1 MLTIH
6 VPRMWDKLVV
16 VCTHMWMV
24 KAEPSSRSR
33 YTNYL
38 YWAYSCSLYWWMCWR
53 LRYETTHQEQWCS
66 HTVSTAEKSCGHDR
80 VLWDFNYKVRGDS
93 GIRIN
98 RLKPLFT
105 DIRCDVKQEGDR
117 KNVNI
122 PRYDVDNV
130 TTMCVYQIKF
140 TKQQTS
146 NRFSWASACE
156 FVCEWFSTGLC
167 PFWWVRVVVMVVV
180 TVAIRVW
187 MISWSNYNSNPG
199 YWMRFRMHWR
209 WKSYRV

>member
-1 MLTIH
+1 MY
-6 VPRMWDKLVV
+6 
-16 VCTHMWMV
+16 
-24 KAEPSSRSR
+24 A
-33 YTNYL
+33 
-38 YWAYSCSLYWWMCWR
+38 
-53 LRYETTHQEQWCS
+53 TTHQEQWCS
-66 HTVSTAEKSCGHDR
+66 HTVSTAEKSCGQDR
-80 VLWDFNYKVRGDS
+80 VLWDFDYKVRGDS